1 MIILLNLHM
10 NSNDKMIDV
19 SRFNDMYDKV
29 PKPSTVEEFVKRVKS
44 PLYKGKTELYRK
56 LLAEGKTAVAAA
68 LKKKF
73 PGITM
78 AGVFEGG
85 RADKNLLDF
94 SRFMMFDWDDTCA
107 DTQAVKD
114 FLKTLPYV
122 HTAWTSVSAEGVK
135 AGIRADVADERE
147 YAVAYAVIAEEL
159 NRLMPDHPVDMACAN
174 VGRYCSEVWDEEVY
188 YNPDATPFPWRE
200 EGERRMREED
210 ARRAREEEGG
220 HAGQE
225 LANAKPFQPSAPQGP
240 GTGLMTD
247 FLERYLEKHPF
258 ASGHRHEVALGL
270 GRAARSKNLS
280 PQEQA
285 SLTAMV
291 VQRFASDDFTA
302 AEIESC
308 IRAGYQYLSDKSQS
322 THSFKKG
329 SKVQGFSMTRDFRDT
344 MQEEQEEMLEKS
356 NKLRAELPHFSQEVY
371 DHLPQLLAKGVTL
384 AQSDRERDMLLMGM
398 MTHLSAALPDVRFVY
413 DGREMSPNLFYVGVS
428 HAGTGK
434 GIVMLAAGLTKGI
447 HNHYVRQSEMEMKA
461 YEERMAVWEEAAEDQ
476 RRKHQRLKRDPKPE
490 EPKLVFFQ
498 IPANCS
504 KAMFLRHMRDNGSLG
519 GVIHAAEIDTLAS
532 AMGQDYGKQDDA
544 LRNCF
549 QHEDLSST
557 FKVNGAP
564 ICVERPQLSLCLT
577 GTPNQLVALVKSQE
591 DGLFSRLSILT
602 AETRWKWRSAAP
614 RPGGV
619 EYYAFFEK
627 LGEEVLQA
635 HLMMKGRRTDVH
647 FTDEQWAEHTRFF
660 SAHLQDVAVE
670 GEDSPGAV
678 VIRHG
683 LIAMR
688 LAAVLTALRKCEDE
702 LWAAGYRMCTDED
715 FHTAMLMVEV
725 LIEHSLLLSSS
736 LPELAL
742 KALPLRKFHQLQS
755 VFDALG
761 EEFSFTEFVNE
772 ATRQGLS
779 LSTGKRHLKKAE
791 EMGVIVHQGK
801 NYKKKQVDARGK

>member
-1 MIILLNLHM
+1 M

-174 VGRYCSEVWDEEVY
+174 VGRYCSEVWDEDMY

-200 EGERRMREED
+200 EGERRMQEED

-225 LANAKPFQPSAPQGP
+225 PASVKPFQSSAPQGP
-240 GTGLMTD
+240 GTGLMSD

-308 IRAGYQYLSDKSQS
+308 IRAGYQYLSDKPQS
-322 THSFKKG
+322 FQSYKKG
-329 SKVQGFSMTRDFRDT
+329 SKVQGFYMDPNFRDT
-344 MQEEQEEMLEKS
+344 MQEEQKEMLEKS
-356 NKLRAELPHFSQEVY
+356 NKLRAELPHFPREVY
-371 DHLPQLLAKGVTL
+371 DHLPQLLTKGVAL
-384 AQSDRERDMLLMGM
+384 AHNDRERDMLLVGM
-398 MTHLSAALPDVRFVY
+398 ITHLSAALPDVRFVY
-413 DGREMSPNLFYVGVS
+413 DGREMSPHLFSVGVS

-434 GIVMLAAGLTKGI
+434 GIVTLAAGLTKGI
-447 HNHYVRQSEMEMKA
+447 HDYYVHQSEEEMKA
-461 YEERMAVWEEAAEDQ
+461 YEERMRLWEEAADNQ
-476 RRKHQRLKRDPKPE
+476 RRKHQRKQRDPKPE
-490 EPKLVFFQ
+490 EPKHIFFQ
-498 IPANCS
+498 IPANSS
-504 KAMFLRHMRDNGSLG
+504 KAMFYRHMRDNGDLG
-519 GVIHAAEIDTLAS
+519 GVIHASEIDTLAS

-549 QHEDLSST
+549 HHEDLSAT
-557 FKVNGAP
+557 FKVDGAP
-564 ICVERPQLSLCLT
+564 ICINRPRLALCLT
-577 GTPNQLVALVKSQE
+577 GTPDQLVTLVKSQE
-591 DGLFSRLSILT
+591 DGLFSRLIILT

-614 RPGGV
+614 HPGEV
-619 EYYAFFEK
+619 EHQSFFEK
-627 LGEEVLQA
+627 LGAEVLQA
-635 HLMMKGRRTDVH
+635 HLMMKGRITDVH
-647 FTDEQWAEHTRFF
+647 FTPEQWAEHTRFF

-688 LAAVLTALRKCEDE
+688 LAAVLTALRKCEDQ
-702 LWAAGYRMCTDED
+702 LWAAGYRLCTDED
-715 FHTAMLMVEV
+715 FRTAMLMVEV

-742 KALPLRKFHQLQS
+742 KALPLRRFHQLQP
-755 VFDALG
+755 VLDVMG
-761 EEFSFTEFVNE
+761 EEFSFTDFVTE
-772 ATRQGLS
+772 VTRQGVS
-779 LSTGKRHLKKAE
+779 LSTGKRLLKKAE
-791 EMGVIVHQGK
+791 ESGKIVRQGK
-801 NYKKKQVDARGK
+801 TYKKKKENVRGN